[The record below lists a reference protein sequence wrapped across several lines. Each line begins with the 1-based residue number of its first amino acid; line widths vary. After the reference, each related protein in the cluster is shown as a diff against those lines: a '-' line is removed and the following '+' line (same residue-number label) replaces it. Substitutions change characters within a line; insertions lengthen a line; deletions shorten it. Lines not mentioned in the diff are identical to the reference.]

1 MVTVWLNCSFIS
13 LTPLPL
19 PHYLKRGIFSY
30 MLKRNKENFW
40 PIEAGYLFAAS
51 IKGSNEYKQYHHQVH
66 IRSHCHNDIDFE
78 FLNRKPSNVFFFKFY
93 QNFVSVDFWSPRLSW
108 CLWELDFRS
117 KVSEGQIITLCLIAL
132 QTCLVMYPL
141 ISIHKGL
148 VVHRCIPPKSTFFS

>member
-78 FLNRKPSNVFFFKFY
+78 FLNRKPSNVFFS
-93 QNFVSVDFWSPRLSW
+93 NFIRILFL
-108 CLWELDFRS
+108 
-117 KVSEGQIITLCLIAL
+117 
-132 QTCLVMYPL
+132 L
-141 ISIHKGL
+141 ISGPQGCLGAFENWTLDPKL
-148 VVHRCIPPKSTFFS
+148 VKDRSLHCA